1 MIGIV
6 MKTISILC
14 LHNMFLPLKM
24 CNASEKCHLKWNKTN
39 YAVYLGFHE
48 SEGLAVLTDT
58 ICVILWKP
66 VRYQLR
72 LSVTQHHLI
81 CVNAAAKN
89 TGCIYETR
97 SNANKIKV
105 ELHDSSCV

>member
-1 MIGIV
+1 M
-6 MKTISILC
+6 S
-14 LHNMFLPLKM
+14 
-24 CNASEKCHLKWNKTN
+24 S

-48 SEGLAVLTDT
+48 SEGLAVLTLLMFVYLFTDT

-72 LSVTQHHLI
+72 LSVTQRHLI
-81 CVNAAAKN
+81 CVKAAAKN

-105 ELHDSSCV
+105 EPHYSSCV